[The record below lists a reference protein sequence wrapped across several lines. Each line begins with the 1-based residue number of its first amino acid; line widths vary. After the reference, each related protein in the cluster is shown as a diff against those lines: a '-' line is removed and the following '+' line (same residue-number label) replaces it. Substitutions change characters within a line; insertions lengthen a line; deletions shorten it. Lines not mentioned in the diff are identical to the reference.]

1 MDRTMFERIERTRQ
15 GKVLVFTNG
24 VFDVIHAG
32 HVRLLTQAREL
43 GDLLVVGLNT
53 DESARRLGKGPGRPV
68 NGLEDRIAVVSALK
82 PVDFVV
88 SFDED
93 TPVGLIR
100 ALRPDVHVKGGDYH
114 AEDLPET
121 PTVESLGGRVVV
133 LPLLEGRSSTATL
146 RKLRGE

>member
-1 MDRTMFERIERTRQ
+1 MLGRIERARQ

-32 HVRLLTQAREL
+32 HVQLLTQARAL
-43 GDLLVVGLNT
+43 GGLLVVGLNT
-53 DESARRLGKGPGRPV
+53 DESVRRLGKAPDRPV
-68 NGLEDRIAVVSALK
+68 NGLEDRMAVVGALK

-93 TPVGLIR
+93 TPVELIR
-100 ALRPDVHVKGGDYH
+100 ALRPDVHVKGGDYR
-114 AEDLPET
+114 AEDLPEA

-146 RKLRGE
+146 RNLRGE

>member
-1 MDRTMFERIERTRQ
+1 MDRTMFERIEVARQ

-32 HVRLLTQAREL
+32 HVHLLTQARVL

-53 DESARRLGKGPGRPV
+53 DESAKRLGKGPDRPV
-68 NGLEDRIAVVSALK
+68 NGLEDRMAVVAALK

-88 SFDED
+88 SFDQD
-93 TPVGLIR
+93 TPVEVIR
-100 ALRPDVHVKGGDYH
+100 ELRPEVHVKGGDYR